1 MKGVIEL
8 QIWQLAAAYIFILIL
23 IGLVKLKGIPREK
36 QITIATL
43 RMTIQLVL
51 VAYVLT
57 YIFEN
62 RESVLYN
69 SLITSITT
77 FAIFNIYKR
86 INLPMSKELK
96 RVAALSMIAG
106 SIGPLLLFIF
116 VIIGHDPWYAPQYI
130 VPIAGMLIGNAMTG
144 ICLGANTFLNS
155 MKSQRDHIEGALM
168 LGATPKQVAAPLIR
182 DAFDSAI
189 LPTINSMVGM
199 GIISLPGI
207 MTWTNFI
214 RCITIYS
221 HSISNCDYTWHFW
234 EV

>member
-62 RESVLYN
+62 SNPFYTIA
-69 SLITSITT
+69 LITSITT

-96 RVAALSMIAG
+96 RVAALSMIVDQSA
-106 SIGPLLLFIF
+106 LFYYLSLSLSDTIL
-116 VIIGHDPWYAPQYI
+116 
-130 VPIAGMLIGNAMTG
+130 GML
-144 ICLGANTFLNS
+144 
-155 MKSQRDHIEGALM
+155 R
-168 LGATPKQVAAPLIR
+168 
-182 DAFDSAI
+182 
-189 LPTINSMVGM
+189 
-199 GIISLPGI
+199 
-207 MTWTNFI
+207 
-214 RCITIYS
+214 
-221 HSISNCDYTWHFW
+221 SISFLLPVC
-234 EV
+234 